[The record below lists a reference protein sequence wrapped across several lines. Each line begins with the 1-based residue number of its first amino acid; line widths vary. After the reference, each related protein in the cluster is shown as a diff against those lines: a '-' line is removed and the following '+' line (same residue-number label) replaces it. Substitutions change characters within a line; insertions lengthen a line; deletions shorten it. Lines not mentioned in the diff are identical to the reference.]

1 MLKIK
6 IKVHVILDELDRQI
20 VEVIRSF
27 PGVEIVQWDYSF
39 DTAYQWAMSN
49 KEERVDV
56 FLASEYAQVS
66 NTDDHGKQISRD
78 KALLKRIRD
87 IFLTR
92 PNVKFL
98 LLCDPDRKRPGNRE
112 FLTNLVSIGI
122 YDFKTEE
129 VLTEELLE
137 EFIKEPK
144 RNIAHVAEF
153 LPGGH
158 VSTNSSHN
166 VKQFEF
172 EEDEEE
178 EEEEETI
185 RSLLKQKI
193 IDKLKKPS
201 KPRKGIKIR
210 KSKKKEA
217 PKKEEAP
224 TVEQEP
230 QSTVSS
236 VGVIYSL
243 ELGLDRGV
251 VNFNTWEQLLSALDI
266 VTPNVIILSSET
278 SDLIGKIE
286 YLKNNYNTSV
296 VIIGDAS
303 NEVLKAGAD
312 AYYREWDSTVYERL
326 VDGARTRDSLTGL
339 YDRNYFEISLDRQV
353 YLYQNQRRPFSIL
366 LISIDSFGSNDS
378 QKVLIDLA
386 NFLSSNVNA
395 TDIVARY
402 GDKEFAVIFPNT
414 TKNIARQR
422 SEELRSRWHRNRQ
435 FEITFSG
442 GLATFGEDGSTAK
455 ELVSN
460 ANRALTKSKRSGK
473 DKISIAGE
481 KAKKSPI
488 SILKSGRMRAQVIVV
503 VGAAPRVGATSF
515 CLALAKYL
523 SRNNIVEVV
532 DAGGGAYD
540 WVIGGEIKVRRTSPL
555 SITPGVIT
563 LIDAG
568 HEITEEI
575 QPYANM
581 VFLVTDMSRNSVYF
595 KDYIEKSNSL
605 ILVGNRGASLEGLYE
620 LGDLWEINVLGTL
633 SEELVIKEAEIDGQI
648 VVPKRWIKELKK
660 VRGFIK

>member
-27 PGVEIVQWDYSF
+27 PGVEIIQWDYSF
-39 DTAYQWAMSN
+39 DTAYQWALSN

-153 LPGGH
+153 LPGGLKS

-172 EEDEEE
+172 EDEEEDEE
-178 EEEEETI
+178 TI
-185 RSLLKQKI
+185 TSLLKQKI
-193 IDKLKKPS
+193 MDKLREPS
-201 KPRKGIKIR
+201 KPRKGIKIKR
-210 KSKKKEA
+210 SKNKKKEA
-217 PKKEEAP
+217 PREE
-224 TVEQEP
+224 VQDIEP
-230 QSTVSS
+230 DTSQTSTVSS
-236 VGVIYSL
+236 IGVIYSL

-251 VNFNTWEQLLSALDI
+251 VNFNTWEQLLSALDMVI
-266 VTPNVIILSSET
+266 PNAIILTSET
-278 SDLIGKIE
+278 SGLIGKIE
-286 YLKNNYNTSV
+286 YLKSNYDISV
-296 VIIGDAS
+296 VIIGDITS
-303 NEVLKAGAD
+303 NEALQAGAD
-312 AYYREWDSTVYERL
+312 AYYKEWDNTVYERL
-326 VDGARTRDSLTGL
+326 VGDASKASPKTKK
-339 YDRNYFEISLDRQV
+339 
-353 YLYQNQRRPFSIL
+353 
-366 LISIDSFGSNDS
+366 
-378 QKVLIDLA
+378 KV
-386 NFLSSNVNA
+386 
-395 TDIVARY
+395 
-402 GDKEFAVIFPNT
+402 
-414 TKNIARQR
+414 TK
-422 SEELRSRWHRNRQ
+422 
-435 FEITFSG
+435 EIT
-442 GLATFGEDGSTAK
+442 
-455 ELVSN
+455 
-460 ANRALTKSKRSGK
+460 
-473 DKISIAGE
+473 
-481 KAKKSPI
+481 KKKPAPI
-488 SILKSGRMRAQVIVV
+488 SILKSGRMRTQVVVV

-515 CLALAKYL
+515 CLALAKFL
-523 SRNNIVEVV
+523 SRKNIVEVV

-540 WVIGGEIKVRRTSPL
+540 WVIGGEIKVRKTSPL
-555 SITPGVIT
+555 SVTPGVIT

-568 HEITEEI
+568 HEITKEI

-595 KDYIEKSNSL
+595 KDYIEKSNNL